1 MGVLARVGGKPAV
14 VEYSEISAQMAELI
28 ADDGS
33 LVYGDAHICV
43 NCFSIEFLRRQSQ
56 SNDYMHGRLT

>member
-33 LVYGDAHICV
+33 LVYGDAHICI
-43 NCFSIEFLRRQSQ
+43 NCFSVEFLRRKSQ
-56 SNDYMHGRLT
+56 